1 MSRYD
6 DREILI
12 NNDPIYRTIFK
23 NRGVSHVKQYE
34 TVTMRYP
41 TPEEILELTILGHT
55 WGLSDRLYKLADQ
68 YYGDP
73 TRWWIIAWYNQKP
86 TEAHISYG
94 DTIFIPLPLDKI
106 LRFLDA

>member
-12 NNDPIYRTIFK
+12 NNESIYKTIFK
-23 NRGVSHVKQYE
+23 NRGVSYIKQYA
-34 TVTMRYP
+34 TPTMRYP
-41 TPEEILELTILGHT
+41 SVDEMLELSIVGYT
-55 WGLSDRLYKLADQ
+55 WGLGDRYYKLADK

-86 TEAHISYG
+86 TEAHIKNG
-94 DTIFIPLPLDKI
+94 DTILIPLPLDKI
-106 LRFLDA
+106 LRFLDV